1 MDGKQTKR
9 TRDNS
14 NTFNEHRG
22 HTYNHCAW
30 QVWSGDKMK
39 ITPIQEILFTFLLIA
54 VAVASSQYIDHETEA
69 EILRIEKS
77 VIK

>member
-1 MDGKQTKR
+1 
-9 TRDNS
+9 
-14 NTFNEHRG
+14 
-22 HTYNHCAW
+22 
-30 QVWSGDKMK
+30 MK